1 MRRVGIVGA
10 LCALA
15 AFGAAGTAAAPP
27 KLARPPAGCRG
38 STTVS
43 LATIGRAIGAAPIF
57 AADFGAGRAKLHVE
71 NGPHTKYGWRV
82 KVLVVVDAGQTDSL
96 SLGLRRVGSRRA
108 LWFRV
113 QGQPP
118 STKPVLD
125 PAHPPVPAE
134 ESSRWKEFPSYFFLP
149 SAGCFR
155 LEARWP
161 GGSWARRFAGG
172 R

>member
-1 MRRVGIVGA
+1 M
-10 LCALA
+10 L
-15 AFGAAGTAAAPP
+15 P
-27 KLARPPAGCRG
+27 
-38 STTVS
+38 
-43 LATIGRAIGAAPIF
+43 TIGRAIGAAPIF
-57 AADFGAGRAKLHVE
+57 AADFGAGRAKLHVV

-82 KVLVVVDAGQTDSL
+82 KVLVVVDSEQKETL
-96 SLGLRRVGSRRA
+96 SLRLRRVGSRRA
-108 LWFRV
+108 LWFHI
-113 QGQPP
+113 QGQAP

-125 PAHPPVPAE
+125 PAHPPVPPE
-134 ESSRWKEFPSYFFLP
+134 ESPQWREFPSYFFLP

>member
-1 MRRVGIVGA
+1 VRRAGIICVLSAVALGA
-10 LCALA
+10 T
-15 AFGAAGTAAAPP
+15 GAVAAPP
-27 KLARPPAGCRG
+27 KLARPPASCRG
-38 STTVS
+38 STTV
-43 LATIGRAIGAAPIF
+43 LIPTIGRAIGAAPIF
-57 AADFGAGRAKLHVE
+57 AADFGAGRAKLHVA

-82 KVLVVVDAGQTDSL
+82 KVLVVVDAEQTETLSL
-96 SLGLRRVGSRRA
+96 SLRRVGSRRA

-113 QGQPP
+113 GSRAP

-125 PAHPPVPAE
+125 PAHPPVPPE
-134 ESSRWKEFPSYFFLP
+134 ESSQWKEFPSYFFLP

-155 LEARWP
+155 LEASWS